1 MITDLLVN
9 SHLYL
14 PINRKFKKAFNFL
27 KNEPLLNLNPGKYEI
42 DGENIYGI
50 VSNYFTKPKEEGLWE
65 AHRKH
70 IDIQFVVTN
79 KEQIGYTNLS
89 QVEKYKEY
97 DDNEDIEFFKGE
109 GNYLL
114 VRAGTFVIFY
124 PQDVHMPGIAIDKPE
139 SVKKVVIKIL
149 LE

>member
-14 PINRKFKKAFNFL
+14 PINSKFKKAFNFL
-27 KNEPLLNLNPGKYEI
+27 KNEDLLNLNPGKYEI
-42 DGENIYGI
+42 DGKNIYGV
-50 VSNYFTKPKEEGLWE
+50 VSNYLTKPMKEGLWE

-70 IDIQFVVTN
+70 IDIQFLVTN
-79 KEQIGYTNLS
+79 KEQIGYTNLNH
-89 QVEKYKEY
+89 VKTYKEY

-109 GNYLL
+109 GNYLPI
-114 VRAGTFVIFY
+114 RAGIFVIFY